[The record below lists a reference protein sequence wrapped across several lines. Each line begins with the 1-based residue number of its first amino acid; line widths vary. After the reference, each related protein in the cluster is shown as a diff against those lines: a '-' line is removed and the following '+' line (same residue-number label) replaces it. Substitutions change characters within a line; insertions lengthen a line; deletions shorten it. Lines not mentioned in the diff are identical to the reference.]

1 MTLCVFNRAEFWHFF
16 KTHPERAFDLTWLAA
31 VEEHFMGETLAT
43 VGQRDATERV
53 AWALVKIMQRGEA
66 LGLVKNH
73 TMPLHYRQQDLAD
86 ALGLSLVHTNKTL
99 AKLRERQLASWH
111 DGALFI
117 NDCEKLAKIAR
128 MDTEAPPQRPLM

>member
-1 MTLCVFNRAEFWHFF
+1 
-16 KTHPERAFDLTWLAA
+16 
-31 VEEHFMGETLAT
+31 MGETLAT

>member
-1 MTLCVFNRAEFWHFF
+1 MNGLRRIAS
-16 KTHPERAFDLTWLAA
+16 AFVRLHD
-31 VEEHFMGETLAT
+31 
-43 VGQRDATERV
+43 
-53 AWALVKIMQRGEA
+53 RGAA
-66 LGLVKNH
+66 LGLAHNGR
-73 TMPLHYRQQDLAD
+73 MPLPYKQQDLAD